1 MRCKNCGAK
10 IEDDSRFCAYCGT
23 AFGRPKN
30 TSATEGNDFISS
42 EFSFDPS
49 VYDEFLRK
57 EEPEER
63 KPQPAP
69 GRVRDVE
76 PAPDRVRDVE
86 PAPRQNAP
94 QSQDGFV
101 PSDFSRGDAI
111 NPNVHDTS
119 QQLPMDERGL
129 WGLFGTNGSQQT
141 NQQMSPNNVFDMRSN
156 MKETGQTGA
165 VSGQKSRALAGL
177 MQIFF
182 GGLGIGRFYLGYT
195 QIGMMQMLLTCAGGI
210 GLIWGFFD
218 GLLILAGIPQND
230 ANGVPLK

>member
-23 AFGRPKN
+23 AFERPKN
-30 TSATEGNDFISS
+30 TSATDSNDFISS
-42 EFSFDPS
+42 DFSFDPS

-57 EEPEER
+57 EEPEEKR
-63 KPQPAP
+63 PQPAP
-69 GRVRDVE
+69 ARI
-76 PAPDRVRDVE
+76 RDVE

-94 QSQDGFV
+94 QPQDVFV
-101 PSDFSRGDAI
+101 PTDFSRGDAP
-111 NPNVHDTS
+111 NPKVHDTS
-119 QQLPMDERGL
+119 QQLSMDEGGL
-129 WGLFGTNGSQQT
+129 WGIFGTKGYQLTNDQQVKAED
-141 NQQMSPNNVFDMRSN
+141 VFAMRRDRKA
-156 MKETGQTGA
+156 MDQTGA